1 MISAHGQ
8 QLLKGLILLW
18 AYGCASEKIT
28 ISQKNKMAMEEFPER
43 FEPDRNETS
52 LVKQIEV
59 ESPPR
64 LLLYCP
70 CE

>member
-1 MISAHGQ
+1 MDSSCSRDSFCFGLTGVLQKRSA
-8 QLLKGLILLW
+8 
-18 AYGCASEKIT
+18 

-52 LVKQIEV
+52 LVEQIEV